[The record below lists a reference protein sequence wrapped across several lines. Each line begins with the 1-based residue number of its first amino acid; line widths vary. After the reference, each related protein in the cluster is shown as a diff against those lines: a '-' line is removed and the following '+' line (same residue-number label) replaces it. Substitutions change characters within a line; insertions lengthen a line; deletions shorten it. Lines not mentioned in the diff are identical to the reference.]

1 MLPTLLFLPGTLCDE
16 RVWWKPYQALCNE
29 WPCVVIDYRLQNNI
43 AAMAATALASVTGA
57 IIPIGHS
64 MGGIVALEMW
74 RQAAH
79 RIVALALF
87 DSDPGPDT
95 PERRTRR
102 DAQLALAI
110 GGNFRAMVETQ
121 LLPTYFSL
129 LRSDEIALRDTVIAM
144 AIDQG
149 APAFAAQAEA
159 LASRPDSWP
168 QLADI
173 NIPTLIACGAEDRIC
188 PPDIQR
194 RMASRLPASTFEI
207 IADAGHFVPLEQPGV
222 TTRLL
227 RNWLGGLAI
236 S

>member
-16 RVWWKPYQALCNE
+16 RIWWKSYQALCND
-29 WPCVVIDYRLQNNI
+29 WPCVVVDYRCQNNI
-43 AAMAATALASVTGA
+43 ATMAAKALATVTGA

-74 RQAAH
+74 RQAAD
-79 RIVALALF
+79 RIAAIALF
-87 DSDPGPDT
+87 DTDPRADT

-102 DAQLALAI
+102 DAQVALAL
-110 GGNFRAMVETQ
+110 GGDFREVVETQ
-121 LLPTYFSL
+121 LLPTYFSPS
-129 LRSDEIALRDTVIAM
+129 RSGDIALTETLIAM

-173 NIPTLIACGAEDRIC
+173 TIPTLIACGADDRIC
-188 PPDIQR
+188 PPDIHR
-194 RMASRLPASTFEI
+194 PMASCLPASTFEI
-207 IADAGHFVPLEQPGV
+207 IAEAGHFAPLEQPDI

-227 RNWLGGLAI
+227 RNWLDGSAI